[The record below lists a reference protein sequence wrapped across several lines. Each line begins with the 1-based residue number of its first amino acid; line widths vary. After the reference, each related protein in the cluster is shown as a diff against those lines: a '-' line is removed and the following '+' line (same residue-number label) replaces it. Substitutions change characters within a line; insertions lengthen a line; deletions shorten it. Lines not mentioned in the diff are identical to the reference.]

1 MKHAKRHPIDLAGF
15 TLIEIAVVL
24 VIISVLITMVAVP
37 LATQLDQQKTVDTQ
51 RQLEQIKEAIYG
63 FAMANGRLPC
73 PATSTSAGLERYC
86 TNASGGCGTPTTVQ
100 THGRCVA
107 TVGLVPSA
115 TLGLAPIDANG
126 FSVDAWADGSD
137 LRRLQY
143 AVSPY
148 QNPLNAYILT
158 SVDGIKTPTMTT
170 VSAALTT
177 HLYVCASGLTAAPPT
192 TDCGAMV
199 LLSDKAPFVLYS
211 LGKST
216 AQNSFD
222 ETNNQNNDIVFT
234 QGVQTSTFDDLVT
247 WGSLNTLFARMVQA
261 GKLP

>member
-1 MKHAKRHPIDLAGF
+1 MKPNFRLQAFVTGF
-15 TLIEIAVVL
+15 SLIEIAVVFL
-24 VIISVLITMVAVP
+24 IMSILITMVAIP
-37 LATQLDQQKTVDTQ
+37 LATQLDQQKTIDTQ
-51 RQLEQIKEAIYG
+51 KQLEQAKEAIYG

-100 THGRCVA
+100 AHGRCVS

-148 QNPLNAYILT
+148 QNPANTYILT
-158 SVDGIKTPTMTT
+158 SVDGVKTPTMTT
-170 VSAALTT
+170 VSAAT
-177 HLYVCASGLTAAPPT
+177 HLYVCTTGLTGAPPT
-192 TDCGAMV
+192 IDCGAMAV
-199 LLSDKAPFVLYS
+199 LSDKAPFVLYS

-234 QGVQTSTFDDLVT
+234 QGIQSSTFDDLVT

>member
-1 MKHAKRHPIDLAGF
+1 MSASKRHPIDSAGF

-24 VIISVLITMVAVP
+24 LIISILVTIVAVP
-37 LATQLDQQKTVDTQ
+37 LATQLDQQKTLDTQ

-73 PATSTSAGLERYC
+73 PATTASAGLERFC

-100 THGRCVA
+100 THGRCVT
-107 TVGLVPSA
+107 TVGLVPAA

-143 AVSPY
+143 AVSQY
-148 QNPLNAYILT
+148 QNPVNTNILT
-158 SVDGIKTPTMTT
+158 GVDGIKTPTMTT
-170 VSAALTT
+170 VAAAT
-177 HLYVCASGLTAAPPT
+177 HLYVCATGLTAAPPT
-192 TDCGAMV
+192 ANCGAMV
-199 LLSDKAPFVLYS
+199 LLSDKAPFVLFS
-211 LGKST
+211 SGKST

-222 ETNNQNNDIVFT
+222 ETNNQNNDIVFS
-234 QGVQTSTFDDLVT
+234 QGTQTSTFDDLVT

>member
-1 MKHAKRHPIDLAGF
+1 MSHSRHQQIYPAGF

-24 VIISVLITMVAVP
+24 LIISILVTIVAVP

-73 PATSTSAGLERYC
+73 PATATSTGLERYC

-107 TVGLVPSA
+107 TVGLVPAA
-115 TLGLAPIDANG
+115 TLGLAPIDASG
-126 FSVDAWADGSD
+126 FSVDAWTDGSD
-137 LRRLQY
+137 LRRIQY

-148 QNPLNAYILT
+148 QNPANTYILT

-170 VSAALTT
+170 VSAAT
-177 HLYVCASGLTAAPPT
+177 HLYVCATGLTAAPPT
-192 TDCGAMV
+192 TNCGALV
-199 LLSDKAPFVLYS
+199 LLSDKAPFVLLS

-234 QGVQTSTFDDLVT
+234 QGAQTSTFDDLVT